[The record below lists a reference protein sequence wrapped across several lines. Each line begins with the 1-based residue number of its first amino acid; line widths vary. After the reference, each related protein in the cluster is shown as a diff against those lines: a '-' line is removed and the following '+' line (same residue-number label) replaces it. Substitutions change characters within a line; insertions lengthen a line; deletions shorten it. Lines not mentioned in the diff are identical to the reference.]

1 MAKRQPKESS
11 RANRIRARRQ
21 QSRKES
27 QPKSFGTSATRKQ
40 NKRRVPVTRRPTSTT
55 PMVNRKHRKVHV
67 PLKSKGAEVFL
78 PAFPRLNLGWRLI
91 SAAIV
96 ILSLAV
102 IFSFTSLSAFEVNA
116 VNLLGAQRLSGDAI
130 LSQVDLEGKAII
142 ALKPDEIAESIS
154 ASFPSLSR
162 VRVSAGLPASV
173 AIKVVEREPLILWQQ
188 GDTPMWVDAEG
199 VMFPVRGEA
208 PVALTVIANG
218 DPPGPTV
225 EIETENEQEIET
237 LSMLMEPSYP
247 STTPEFVEGMLSL
260 RTYVPENSHLQYDP
274 QFGLGWQD
282 PQGWSVY
289 FGRDTRDI
297 DIKLAEYQ
305 TIINALQKEN
315 ITPSLISLE
324 FMHAPFY
331 RLEP

>member
-1 MAKRQPKESS
+1 MAKRQQKETS
-11 RANRIRARRQ
+11 RADRIRAHRQ

-27 QPKSFGTSATRKQ
+27 QPKSFGNSATRKQ
-40 NKRRVPVTRRPTSTT
+40 NKRRVPVTRRPISTT

-78 PAFPRLNLGWRLI
+78 PAIPRLDLGWRLV

-96 ILSLAV
+96 VLSLAV

-116 VNLLGAQRLSGDAI
+116 VNLIGAQRLSGEAI
-130 LSQVDLEGKAII
+130 LSQVDLEGSAII

-154 ASFPSLSR
+154 TSFPSLR
-162 VRVSAGLPASV
+162 TVRVSTGLPASV

-199 VMFPVRGEA
+199 VVFPVRGEA

-218 DPPGPTV
+218 DPPGV
-225 EIETENEQEIET
+225 NDDNETENDQEIEA
-237 LSMLMEPSYP
+237 LSLLMEPAYP
-247 STTPEFVEGMLSL
+247 TTTPEFVEGMLSL

-282 PQGWSVY
+282 PHGWLVY
-289 FGRDTRDI
+289 FGRDTTDI
-297 DIKLAEYQ
+297 DVKLAEYQ
-305 TIINALQKEN
+305 TIIEALQKEN
-315 ITPSLISLE
+315 IIPSLISLE

-331 RLEP
+331 RLEQ